1 MVFKDAKNWH
11 YLSMAM
17 NTFKDLKRIKSTG
30 ENYIWAYALM
40 EEHIN
45 KSIDDFLNYENFKL
59 YV

>member
-30 ENYIWAYALM
+30 ENYIWAYAFL
-40 EEHIN
+40 EEYIN
-45 KSIDDFLNYENFKL
+45 KSIDDFFNYEKFKL